1 MTSSKKIEN
10 PKRPHSQKG
19 GVNDHDLLCAA
30 LATEKS
36 LDITYVTAMHEVG
49 QNMFYSLFF
58 DLLKETSL
66 LHRKLLE
73 LQFQHGWSSLV
84 PAAPEEVEALKQ
96 EFTDYR
102 QQLK

>member
-1 MTSSKKIEN
+1 VTTSKKIEN
-10 PKRPHSQKG
+10 PKRKHSQKS
-19 GVNDHDLLCAA
+19 GVNDHDLLSAA

-36 LDITYVTAMHEVG
+36 LDIIYVTAMHEVG
-49 QNMFYSLFF
+49 QNMFYSLCF

-66 LHRKLLE
+66 LHRKLLD

-84 PAAPEEVEALKQ
+84 PAAPEEVEALKT